1 MVQARVRVFQ
11 DALGLEDN
19 AQSTEISKRGNTV
32 GEMDMRHNR
41 KEIVG
46 GRRKLR
52 KRGDRKLV
60 MKA

>member
-1 MVQARVRVFQ
+1 MQARVQVFQ

-32 GEMDMRHNR
+32 GEMDMRH
-41 KEIVG
+41 KLEEIVG

-60 MKA
+60 LKA